1 VLYWNRRRATGDTGA
16 PAVLGLFNS
25 VERVA
30 MQPTVK
36 RAIAPV
42 TITVK
47 LVASR
52 VNENGTFSG
61 FTIESVKGP
70 NSSTKAVCPPQGGG
84 SIYLKVET
92 LEGITFLT
100 EGAVQAAGP
109 KKKLF

>member
-1 VLYWNRRRATGDTGA
+1 
-16 PAVLGLFNS
+16 
-25 VERVA
+25 

-61 FTIESVKGP
+61 FVVESVKGP
-70 NSSTKAVCPPQGGG
+70 NATCKAVCPPQGGG
-84 SIYLKVET
+84 SIYLKTET
-92 LEGITFLT
+92 LEGITVRGDGT
-100 EGAVQAAGP
+100 AEAKAE

>member
-1 VLYWNRRRATGDTGA
+1 MKVTL
-16 PAVLGLFNS
+16 
-25 VERVA
+25 
-30 MQPTVK
+30 K

-70 NSSTKAVCPPQGGG
+70 NATCKAVCPPQGGG
-84 SIYLKVET
+84 SIFLKVES
-92 LEGITFLT
+92 LEGITLR
-100 EGAVQAAGP
+100 EDGVAAQTVE
-109 KKKLF
+109 KKKFF

>member
-1 VLYWNRRRATGDTGA
+1 
-16 PAVLGLFNS
+16 
-25 VERVA
+25 

-61 FTIESVKGP
+61 FVVESVKGP
-70 NSSTKAVCPPQGGG
+70 NGTCKAVCPPQGGG
-84 SIYLKVET
+84 SVYIKVES
-92 LEGITFLT
+92 LEGITILSD
-100 EGAVQAAGP
+100 GAASTGQ
-109 KKKLF
+109 KKPKLF